1 MKNDA
6 ISRRKESGRGIQKRN
21 VSHFSRVGYSRGPS
35 YIYSAFAHCMQQQ
48 ASTVTA
54 VAAAIGNRDAIC
66 FIPRSL
72 SLPDDLDSSLF
83 HPVSYAAK

>member
-1 MKNDA
+1 M
-6 ISRRKESGRGIQKRN
+6 
-21 VSHFSRVGYSRGPS
+21 
-35 YIYSAFAHCMQQQ
+35 
-48 ASTVTA
+48 TA